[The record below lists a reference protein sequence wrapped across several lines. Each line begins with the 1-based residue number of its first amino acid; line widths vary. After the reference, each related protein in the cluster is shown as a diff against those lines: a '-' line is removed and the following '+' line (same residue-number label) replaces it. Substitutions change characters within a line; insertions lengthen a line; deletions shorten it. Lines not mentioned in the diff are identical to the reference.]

1 MLFDVLTCDCSTW
14 SYNYICLYLQIF
26 PQPVFLCVAGVLRSD
41 ERDPCTQ
48 DEGLEPTK
56 QRTEEKEEG
65 WQTMKMYNLVNPLV

>member
-14 SYNYICLYLQIF
+14 SYNYICFYLQIF
-26 PQPVFLCVAGVLRSD
+26 PQSVFLCVAGVLRSD

-48 DEGLEPTK
+48 DEGQPTK

-65 WQTMKMYNLVNPLV
+65 WQTKKMYNLVNPLV